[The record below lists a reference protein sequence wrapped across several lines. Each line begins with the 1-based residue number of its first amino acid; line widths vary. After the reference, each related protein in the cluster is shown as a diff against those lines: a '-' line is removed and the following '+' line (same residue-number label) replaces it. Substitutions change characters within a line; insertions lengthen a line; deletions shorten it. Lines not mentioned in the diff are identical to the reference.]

1 MSLRVY
7 MRVCLS
13 ACVCVCVCV
22 CVCACER
29 ACVRVLCVCVN
40 ERARGGCR
48 QGRKRRNAT
57 TSAPVTQRRVDESST
72 CTCVT
77 SALRVHAKCFP
88 QLLDV
93 LNPQPVIPP
102 PKNTDTQIRLHIHT
116 HTLSLARSRSL
127 SRSLSL
133 CWWQRVDAG
142 VRRALRASLQTLHHH
157 RPPAAVA
164 CLSHVDVSGKNVF
177 QKYFTKPQKNTQ
189 QTNSKLNTT
198 RARSTYEVPRQN
210 APRTQTKR
218 TRYPN

>member
-93 LNPQPVIPP
+93 LNPQPVTPP
-102 PKNTDTQIRLHIHT
+102 PKKHRHTNTFTHSHA
-116 HTLSLARSRSL
+116 HTLP
-127 SRSLSL
+127 RSLSL
-133 CWWQRVDAG
+133 SLSLPLSLLVAAC
-142 VRRALRASLQTLHHH
+142 RRRSSQSASSF
-157 RPPAAVA
+157 PANPASSPA
-164 CLSHVDVSGKNVF
+164 SCSGGL
-177 QKYFTKPQKNTQ
+177 PI
-189 QTNSKLNTT
+189 T
-198 RARSTYEVPRQN
+198 RGRIR
-210 APRTQTKR
+210 
-218 TRYPN
+218 